1 MPRLRRFRYRFF
13 TAKVGTTAEP
23 APVGT
28 TVEPLFVIETLEAA
42 GRYNVFVS
50 VVNSSGNEGPRS
62 TVIVAEVL
70 ARAAA

>member
-1 MPRLRRFRYRFF
+1 MSRLRRSRYRFF

-23 APVGT
+23 TPVST
-28 TVEPLFVIETLEAA
+28 SVEPLFVIESFEAA

-50 VVNSSGNEGPRS
+50 AVNSSGNEGLRS
-62 TVIVAEVL
+62 TAIVAEVL